1 MDVPGH
7 ERFVKNMVAGATG
20 IDLVILVIAADEG
33 VMPQTREHLDICQ
46 LLGTRGGVVALT
58 KADLVD
64 DEWLEMVT
72 EDVKEYLAGT
82 FLEEAPLIPFSS
94 EDGSGEKELLAAIDE
109 EVKSVPQRADA
120 GIFRLPVD
128 RVFTMKGFGTVITG
142 TLISGTISEGDE
154 VQFYPDEARAKI
166 RGLQIHGEKNPESST
181 GMRTALNLQGVEKT
195 QVHRGET
202 MARPGTLLPTYLID
216 TKIHLLSSAPRPL
229 KNRERVRLHLYTSEI
244 MTRVALLE
252 ADFLK
257 PGDEA
262 MVQLRLESPA
272 VALPGDR
279 FVIRSYSPITT
290 IGGGVVLD
298 PVPVKH
304 RRMRKP
310 VIEMLARL
318 DTQDHIARL
327 QVHLDQASTFGAPM
341 DQLAVRSGVLV
352 DDVSNT
358 LTELEKGGKAVLTGA
373 GGGALAYSS
382 QSYEELQKKLVKTL
396 TAYHKG
402 NPLKTG
408 MGREELRMKL
418 ARDFPERPFKMLL
431 AALEE
436 MEEIELEKDTVRLK
450 AHEATLTPQQEALS
464 GKVMEILAKDGLSP
478 PFVQDL
484 AEELSA
490 RPDELKALLG
500 LLAQRG
506 DVVRIKDDYFIHPD
520 EHESLMKKVLD
531 YFGENSEMA
540 MANFREITGITRKW
554 MIPLLEYM
562 DRTQVTMRRG
572 DVRIKRGS

>member
-1 MDVPGH
+1 
-7 ERFVKNMVAGATG
+7 
-20 IDLVILVIAADEG
+20 
-33 VMPQTREHLDICQ
+33 
-46 LLGTRGGVVALT
+46 
-58 KADLVD
+58 
-64 DEWLEMVT
+64 
-72 EDVKEYLAGT
+72 
-82 FLEEAPLIPFSS
+82 
-94 EDGSGEKELLAAIDE
+94 
-109 EVKSVPQRADA
+109 
-120 GIFRLPVD
+120 
-128 RVFTMKGFGTVITG
+128 
-142 TLISGTISEGDE
+142 
-154 VQFYPDEARAKI
+154 
-166 RGLQIHGEKNPESST
+166 
-181 GMRTALNLQGVEKT
+181 
-195 QVHRGET
+195 
-202 MARPGTLLPTYLID
+202 
-216 TKIHLLSSAPRPL
+216 
-229 KNRERVRLHLYTSEI
+229 
-244 MTRVALLE
+244 
-252 ADFLK
+252 
-257 PGDEA
+257 
-262 MVQLRLESPA
+262 
-272 VALPGDR
+272 
-279 FVIRSYSPITT
+279 
-290 IGGGVVLD
+290 
-298 PVPVKH
+298 
-304 RRMRKP
+304 P

-358 LTELEKGGKAVLTGA
+358 LTELEKGGKAVLIGA

-484 AEELSA
+484 AKELSA